1 MKLTALVAAGA
12 LAVGASAQMKL
23 SSGAIA
29 RLHKYHTDV
38 AMSRGEGADA
48 TVLATFEVSSPEA
61 VDSLCALGASV
72 VNRFGDF
79 AIVNL
84 PLAVAERAAA
94 MTSVRGVE
102 FGTEARP
109 MLDNARRYTNV
120 NDVHTGRGIKMPY
133 TGKDVVVGII
143 DTGFDPNHPAFLDA
157 EGNFRVSKL
166 FYTID
171 SFTREYSGEEVSKF
185 TTDNVNETHGTHVA
199 GIAAGSRIAK
209 ATVPIFSKPNAEGMI
224 SIESIGEGELPYYGI
239 APDAEIVIACGGL
252 GYSTILD
259 GAQKIIDYAA
269 SVGKPAVINMSLGI
283 NSGPHDGTTTFNRAL
298 AELGKNAVF
307 TVSAGNEGDKNISI
321 DYVAQEKSGSFYTLL
336 DLDSYTTS
344 EPCEQLWIDV
354 IGQKCTQMYCS
365 LVGVDKTTGTLMF
378 TIPFKQNLDG
388 VDDELSSL
396 PSFETRDKT
405 AIRKYFSFGD
415 GGCTVGRR
423 VGNDSRRGVLVLT
436 DVAPLASNKS
446 VSLGI
451 RVTSMGDAGRHL
463 LAFASPKYPFT
474 SGGVKNY
481 IDGTPDM
488 SISDMATGEN
498 IISVG
503 SYNSR
508 YSWPCLGKY
517 FLSYREDM
525 FPLGEPSYFSSYG
538 QLPDGRRLPHI
549 SAPGAVVVSSISRYW
564 EGTEL
569 SPRPKDG
576 DVAAEVQ
583 SSDESVS
590 AGQYWQMMGTSMSSP
605 VAAGIVALWLEAD
618 PDLTVADVTEIM
630 QKTAI
635 KDDHYNEGNNS
646 VREGAGRIDAYEGIK
661 EVLTR
666 RYGTG
671 IADVG
676 ADSEGDSGV
685 MFDIADGRVSA
696 FIAGAASTTI
706 TITTTAGV
714 SAGSVSST
722 GSEASVSTESLA
734 PGIYIITATDGRRRA
749 SRKLAVK

>member
-120 NDVHTGRGIKMPY
+120 NDVHAGRGIKMPY

-157 EGNFRVSKL
+157 EGNSRVSKI
-166 FYTID
+166 FYTVD
-171 SFTREYSGEEVSKF
+171 GFTREYSGEEVSKF
-185 TTDNVNETHGTHVA
+185 TTDNVNDTHGTHVA
-199 GIAAGSRIAK
+199 GIAAGSRVEK
-209 ATVPIFSKPNAEGMI
+209 ATVPIISSPNADGMV
-224 SIESIGEGELPYYGI
+224 SIESIGEGKLPYYGI
-239 APDAEIVIACGGL
+239 APDAEIVIECGGL
-252 GYSTILD
+252 DYSTILD
-259 GAQKIIDYAA
+259 GAKKIIDYAA
-269 SVGKPAVINMSLGI
+269 SVGKPAVINMSLGT
-283 NSGPHDGTTTFNRAL
+283 NRGPHDGTTTFSRAL
-298 AELGKNAVF
+298 AELGKKAVF

-321 DYVAQEKSGSFYTLL
+321 DYVASTATSGSFSTLI
-336 DLDSYTTS
+336 DLEGYSTS
-344 EPCEQLWIDV
+344 DPCELLWIDLV
-354 IGQKCTQMYCS
+354 GLQCRGMTCT
-365 LVGVDKTTGTLMF
+365 LIGVDKNTGMTVFSAPINITTTALEADLSGY
-378 TIPFKQNLDG
+378 IPFIA
-388 VDDELSSL
+388 
-396 PSFETRDKT
+396 TDKVK
-405 AIRKYFSFGD
+405 IRKYFSFGD
-415 GGCTVGRR
+415 GGGIVGRR
-423 VGNDSRRGVLVLT
+423 ADNDAYRGMLYMT

-451 RVTSMGDAGRHL
+451 RVTSTGEAGRRL
-463 LAFASPKYPFT
+463 LAFTSPKYPFT
-474 SGGVKNY
+474 SGGVKNFL
-481 IDGTPDM
+481 DGTPDM
-488 SISDMATGEN
+488 SISDMATGDN
-498 IISVG
+498 IIAVG

-508 YSWPCLGKY
+508 YIWPCLDKY
-517 FLSYREDM
+517 FRGYDEKV
-525 FPLGEPSYFSSYG
+525 FPIEKPSNFTSYG
-538 QLPDGRRLPHI
+538 ILPDGRRLPHI
-549 SAPGAVVVSSISRYW
+549 SAPGAFVVSSISRYW
-564 EGTEL
+564 EGEI
-569 SPRPKDG
+569 KDG
-576 DVAAEVQ
+576 EVAAEIP
-583 SSDESVS
+583 SSNGSIS

-646 VREGAGRIDAYEGIK
+646 VREGAGRIDAYAGIK

-676 ADSEGDSGV
+676 ADSEVDNGV
-685 MFDIADGRVSA
+685 MFDFAQGRVSA